1 MRTKFNHTL
10 NRFFDLTE
18 TIFSFFNAILV
29 TIMIVVV
36 VLDVF
41 STLLKYPIT
50 ITTELTGLTFAWI
63 TGFSGVIITMRDG
76 NIALDIVKTKFKG
89 TAKII
94 VDTVI
99 DMICIAF
106 SWLMFTA
113 SWEMCVSMKE
123 LYMPLFRFPKTVL
136 YLSMLLMFGMITLV
150 LLLRIIQRF
159 VNLEVHHE

>member
-1 MRTKFNHTL
+1 
-10 NRFFDLTE
+10 
-18 TIFSFFNAILV
+18 
-29 TIMIVVV
+29 
-36 VLDVF
+36 
-41 STLLKYPIT
+41 
-50 ITTELTGLTFAWI
+50 
-63 TGFSGVIITMRDG
+63 MRDG

-99 DMICIAF
+99 DMNCIAF